1 MTNTVPSTR
10 SLVAQALHY
19 IDEATGAVVPP
30 IQPSTT
36 FGRDENYDLVGEFS
50 YGRYASPTVAKVE
63 EVLAKLDEGADAL
76 AFASGLAAFAALFE
90 TVRTGQHMVAPQVM
104 YHGGQDWLR
113 MISERR
119 GIGLTLFDQT
129 EPGALEAAI
138 KPGETVMVWI
148 ETPVNPTWDVIDI
161 EAAAKAAHA
170 AGARLGVDATVAT
183 PVSTRPL
190 ELGADIVFHSATK
203 YLNGHSDVN
212 AGVLVTGDAGAFW
225 DEIFTNRK
233 YLGSILG
240 SFEAWLLLRGMRTLF
255 VRFEAASRN
264 ALKIAKHFEGHAR
277 LEGVLYP
284 GLVGHPGHDVA
295 ARQMTGGFGG
305 MMSILVAG
313 GEAEAK
319 RVASALK
326 LFVPATSL
334 GGVESLAEHRKTV
347 EGPHSLVAP
356 NLIRLSVG
364 IEDADDLIAD
374 LEQAL
379 AVL

>member
-1 MTNTVPSTR
+1 MSNTVPSTR

-36 FGRDENYDLVGEFS
+36 FARDESYDLIGEFT
-50 YGRYASPTVAKVE
+50 YGRYGSPNAAKTE
-63 EVLAKLDEGADAL
+63 EVLALLDSGADAL
-76 AFASGLAAFAALFE
+76 VFASGLAGFSTLFE
-90 TVRTGQHMVAPQVM
+90 TVRTGQHIVAPQVM

-129 EPGALEAAI
+129 KAGALEEAI
-138 KPGETVMVWI
+138 RPGETAIVWV
-148 ETPVNPTWDVIDI
+148 ETPVNPTWDIIDI

-170 AGARLGVDATVAT
+170 AGARLGVDATVST
-183 PVSTRPL
+183 PVTTRPL
-190 ELGADIVFHSATK
+190 EMGADIVFHSATK
-203 YLNGHSDVN
+203 YLNGHSDVS
-212 AGVLVTGDAGAFW
+212 AGVLVTGEKNEFW
-225 DEIFTNRK
+225 EEVRTNRH

-240 SFEAWLLLRGMRTLF
+240 PFEAWLLLRGMRTLF
-255 VRFEAASRN
+255 VRFEASSRN
-264 ALKIAKHFEGHAR
+264 ALKIANHFKGHAR

-284 GLVGHPGHDVA
+284 GLESHPGHEIA
-295 ARQMTGGFGG
+295 ARQMTAGFGG

-326 LFVPATSL
+326 LFVAATSL

-347 EGPHSLVAP
+347 EGPHSLVQP
-356 NLIRLSVG
+356 NLIRLSIG

>member
-1 MTNTVPSTR
+1 MSNTIPSTR

-36 FGRDENYDLVGEFS
+36 FGRDENYDLRAEFS
-50 YGRYASPTVAKVE
+50 YGRYANPTVAKVE

-76 AFASGLAAFAALFE
+76 AFSSGLAAFAALFE
-90 TVRTGQHMVAPQVM
+90 TVRTGQHMVAPQIM

-138 KPGETVMVWI
+138 KPGETAIVWI

-212 AGVLVTGDAGAFW
+212 AGVLVTGDAGKFW
-225 DEIFTNRK
+225 QEIFTNRK

-255 VRFEAASRN
+255 VRFETASRN
-264 ALKIAKHFEGHAR
+264 AMKIANHFKDDAR
-277 LEGVLYP
+277 IERVLYP
-284 GLVGHPGHDVA
+284 GLESHPGHDVA

-305 MMSILVAG
+305 MMSILVKG
-313 GEAEAK
+313 DEADAK
-319 RVASALK
+319 RVTGALK

-356 NLIRLSVG
+356 NLIRLSIG